1 MLQLYRKINLSFILL
16 QNYPLA
22 EVILILFSM
31 KTVFGFRKN
40 NIEISCCLGNAAAGT
55 A

>member
-16 QNYPLA
+16 QNYPL
-22 EVILILFSM
+22 EVILILFTM

-40 NIEISCCLGNAAAGT
+40 NIEISWCLGNAAAGT